1 MSVDVFIFWTRAR
14 NVGIGIERQ
23 MTVEM
28 SRKDE
33 VGLEGMERVLDVFD
47 GRDENSV
54 VNLCLLKIRTGGMRP
69 R

>member
-1 MSVDVFIFWTRAR
+1 
-14 NVGIGIERQ
+14 

-33 VGLEGMERVLDVFD
+33 IGSEDMERVLDMFD

-54 VNLCLLKIRTGGMRP
+54 VDLCLLRIRTGAMLSR
-69 R
+69 